1 MVNVIVQQMVQQ
13 GSFVRLQPLGMDDT
27 IFTSNVQGTVLAVAP
42 VFPQH
47 VSVINTLV
55 VIARMTT
62 FSV

>member
-1 MVNVIVQQMVQQ
+1 MVTVIVQQMVQQ

-27 IFTSNVQGTVLAVAP
+27 IFTSTVQGTVLAAATV
-42 VFPQH
+42 VPQY